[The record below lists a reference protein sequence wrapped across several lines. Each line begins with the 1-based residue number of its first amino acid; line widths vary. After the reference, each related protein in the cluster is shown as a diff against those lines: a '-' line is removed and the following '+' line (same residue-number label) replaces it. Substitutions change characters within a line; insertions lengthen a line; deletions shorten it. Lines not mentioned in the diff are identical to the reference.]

1 MSSEKDRLWIEKG
14 DRDIYTDLENRAN
27 LKGLSHT
34 DVFCLAMALGFKNG
48 IRTSINTK
56 DGLIRFATVKEK
68 EWRLIKAIAIAASDD
83 LSISGNLVECVSIAS
98 EFANAG
104 LQLLQETI
112 RSTKTDEL
120 ETIIERAIMEIRNEL
135 NNTDIE

>member
-34 DVFCLAMALGFKNG
+34 DVFCLAMAMGFKNG
-48 IRTSINTK
+48 IRTPIKTK

-68 EWRLIKAIAIAASDD
+68 EWRLIKAIAIAASND
-83 LSISGNLVECVSIAS
+83 LGIAGNLIDCVSIAS
-98 EFANAG
+98 EYANAG

-120 ETIIERAIMEIRNEL
+120 ETIIERAIMDIRN
-135 NNTDIE
+135 NNEETESQ